1 MNREPVLTK
10 KDCVKGACRWSLMA
24 VTTFNYDT
32 QLAPAVVFGIGPL
45 LRKIYKDDDEYVEA
59 LNNHFRYFNTH
70 PWIANLVFGATLA
83 LEDKEGISSADAV
96 QNIKVSLMG
105 PLAGIGDTL
114 IWTLLPTILGSIAGY
129 MALEGNPVGTILWL
143 LTNVAFIVLR
153 TQLMWIGYKEG
164 TKLITKFGSRIA
176 QVTDAASVLGLTV
189 VGALAATVVTVS
201 TPLNFQ
207 MGEVNMAASELLD
220 KILPS
225 MLSVL
230 TVWALYKLIGRRG
243 MKVTR
248 IILLVILFSMVCSAF
263 GILA

>member
-1 MNREPVLTK
+1 M
-10 KDCVKGACRWSLMA
+10 
-24 VTTFNYDT
+24 
-32 QLAPAVVFGIGPL
+32 VFGIGPL
-45 LRKIYKDDDEYVEA
+45 LRKIYPDDDEYVEA

-70 PWIANLVFGATLA
+70 PWVANLVLGATLA
-83 LEDKEGISSADAV
+83 LEDKEGISAADAV

-143 LTNVAFIVLR
+143 LTNVFFIAVPHPAHVG
-153 TQLMWIGYKEG
+153 GYREG
-164 TKLITKFGSRIA
+164 TKLITKFGGKIA
-176 QVTDAASVLGLTV
+176 PDYRRGLCAGLTV
-189 VGALAATVVTVS
+189 VGALAATVVTAK
-201 TPLNFQ
+201 TPLTFQ
-207 MGEVNMAASELLD
+207 MGEVNMALTDLLD

-225 MLSVL
+225 MISVL
-230 TVWALYKLIGRRG
+230 TVWALYKLIGRKG
-243 MKVTR
+243 MKVTT

>member
-1 MNREPVLTK
+1 M
-10 KDCVKGACRWSLMA
+10 
-24 VTTFNYDT
+24 
-32 QLAPAVVFGIGPL
+32 VFGIGPL
-45 LRKIYKDDDEYVEA
+45 LRKIYPDDDEYVEA

-70 PWIANLVFGATLA
+70 PWVANLVLGATLA
-83 LEDKEGISSADAV
+83 LEDKEGISAADAV

-143 LTNVAFIVLR
+143 LTNVFFIAVR
-153 TQLMWIGYKEG
+153 TQLMWVGYREG
-164 TKLITKFGSRIA
+164 TKLITKFGGKIA
-176 QVTDAASVLGLTV
+176 QITDAASVLGLTV
-189 VGALAATVVTVS
+189 VGALAATVVTAK
-201 TPLNFQ
+201 TPLTFQ
-207 MGEVNMAASELLD
+207 MGEVNMALADLLD

-225 MLSVL
+225 MISVL
-230 TVWALYKLIGRRG
+230 TVWALYKLIGRKG
-243 MKVTR
+243 MKVTT